1 LDLVS
6 LFRTCMRFRLLAAD
20 IPALGRG
27 RKVQHSVAPFLPL
40 LCRAMATDAIPVKE
54 NIYVNGQWKRAASSG
69 KFFDVID
76 SNNGQVCAR
85 VPAASATDVDSAVAA
100 ARAAFSSWAETPMSQ
115 RKEILQ
121 KVLETWQTKKAQ
133 AAEWLSKE
141 LGCTATFAKAV
152 QVNMVDF
159 HLGTCLKLVD
169 AIKFEERMAF
179 GSLVVRE
186 PIGVVGCITPW
197 NYPLNQIAAKVFPA
211 MLVGCTVVLK
221 PSEVTP
227 MCAYLLAEAVHEA
240 GVPPG
245 VFNMLMGDGPTCGEA
260 IAAHAGVDLVSFT
273 GSTRAGRR
281 ISEVASQTLKVVR
294 TELGGKSAALLL
306 EDADLPKLIPK
317 FMQTL
322 MNNSG
327 QSCNALSRMLVPRTR
342 YDEAVGIAKKVAESV
357 KVSYAQDA
365 KASIGPLASQAQW
378 EKVQGYIDKGV
389 KEGARLVTGGAG
401 RPDGLSE
408 GYFVKPTVFADVD
421 NKMSIAQEE
430 IFGPV
435 LSIIPYGSEEEAVE
449 IANDTVYGLN
459 NAVGSASPERAVQI
473 ARKLRSG
480 MVMINDVSILP
491 DAPFGGYKQSGNAR
505 EWGLM
510 GIEEY
515 LVTKTLAGKPP
526 SKL

>member
-1 LDLVS
+1 
-6 LFRTCMRFRLLAAD
+6 MRFPLLAAD
-20 IPALGRG
+20 IA
-27 RKVQHSVAPFLPL
+27 A
-40 LCRAMATDAIPVKE
+40 LCRVRALRGASVSLQPHAMASTPGIPTWE
-54 NIYVNGQWKRAASSG
+54 NVYINGQWSRSASPE
-69 KFFDVID
+69 KFCDVID
-76 SNNGQVCAR
+76 SNTGKVCAR
-85 VPAASATDVDSAVAA
+85 VPAGGAKDVEKAVAA
-100 ARAAFSSWAETPMSQ
+100 AREAFPSWAEKPLDE
-115 RKEILQ
+115 RKAILL
-121 KVLETWQTKKAQ
+121 KVLEKWQGKKAQ
-133 AAEWLSKE
+133 ATDWLCKE
-141 LGCTATFAKAV
+141 LGCTTAFAKNV

-169 AIKFEERMAF
+169 MVKFEERMAF

-211 MLVGCTVVLK
+211 MLVGCTIVLK

-227 MCAYLLAEAVHEA
+227 VCAYLLAEAVHEA
-240 GVPPG
+240 GVPAG
-245 VFNMLMGDGPTCGEA
+245 VFNMLMGDGPNCGEA
-260 IAAHAGVDLVSFT
+260 IAAHPGVDMVSFT
-273 GSTRAGRR
+273 GSTRAGKR
-281 ISEVASQTLKVVR
+281 ISEVGAQTLKVVR

-306 EDADLPKLIPK
+306 EDADLPKLVPK

-327 QSCNALSRMLVPRTR
+327 QSCNALSRMLVPRSR
-342 YDEAVGIAKKVAESV
+342 YDEAVGIAKQVAEQTT
-357 KVSYAQDA
+357 VSFAQDD

-378 EKVQGYIDKGV
+378 DKVQGYIHAGI
-389 KEGARLVTGGAG
+389 KEGARLVAGGSG
-401 RPDGLSE
+401 KPDGLSD
-408 GYFVKPTVFADVD
+408 GFFVKPTVFADVD
-421 NKMSIAQEE
+421 NKMTIAQEE

-435 LSIIPYGSEEEAVE
+435 LSIIPYSTEEEAVH

-459 NAVGSASPERAVQI
+459 NAVGSASPERAVQV
-473 ARKLRSG
+473 ARRLRSG
-480 MVMINDVSILP
+480 MVMINDTSVMP

-510 GIEEY
+510 GLEEY

>member
-1 LDLVS
+1 MS
-6 LFRTCMRFRLLAAD
+6 LQPRTMASAAG
-20 IPALGRG
+20 IP
-27 RKVQHSVAPFLPL
+27 
-40 LCRAMATDAIPVKE
+40 TWE
-54 NIYVNGQWKRAASSG
+54 NVYINGQWSRPASPE
-69 KFFDVID
+69 KFCDVID
-76 SNNGQVCAR
+76 SNTGKVCAR
-85 VPAASATDVDSAVAA
+85 VPAGGAKDVEKAVAA
-100 ARAAFSSWAETPMSQ
+100 AREAFPSWAEKPLDE
-115 RKEILQ
+115 RKAILL
-121 KVLETWQTKKAQ
+121 KVLETWQGKKAK
-133 AAEWLSKE
+133 ATEWLCKE
-141 LGCTATFAKAV
+141 LGCTAAFAKTV

-169 AIKFEERMAF
+169 MVKFEERMAF

-211 MLVGCTVVLK
+211 MLVGCTIVLK

-227 MCAYLLAEAVHEA
+227 VCAYLLAEAVHEA
-240 GVPPG
+240 GVPAG
-245 VFNMLMGDGPTCGEA
+245 VFNMLMGDGPNCGEA
-260 IAAHAGVDLVSFT
+260 IAAHPGVDMVSFT
-273 GSTRAGRR
+273 GSTRAGKR
-281 ISEVASQTLKVVR
+281 ISEVGAQTLKVVR

-306 EDADLPKLIPK
+306 EDADLPKLVPK

-327 QSCNALSRMLVPRTR
+327 QSCNALSRMLVPRSR
-342 YDEAVGIAKKVAESV
+342 YDEAVGIAKQVAEQTT
-357 KVSYAQDA
+357 VSFAQDD

-378 EKVQGYIDKGV
+378 DKVQGYIDSGI
-389 KEGARLVTGGAG
+389 KEGARLVTGGSG
-401 RPDGLSE
+401 KPDGLSD
-408 GYFVKPTVFADVD
+408 GFFVKPTVFADVD
-421 NKMSIAQEE
+421 NKMTIAQEE

-435 LSIIPYGSEEEAVE
+435 LSIIPYGTEEEAVH

-459 NAVGSASPERAVQI
+459 NAVGSASPERAVQV
-473 ARKLRSG
+473 ARRLRSG
-480 MVMINDVSILP
+480 MVMINDTSVMP

-510 GIEEY
+510 GLEEY